1 MEPIKFNRSTGP
13 RPVRTAEIH
22 PTAVVHPE
30 AKLGLDVTIGPHA
43 VVDAGV
49 QVGNGCLIGPGAVL
63 QGGVALG
70 DDCRLGP
77 SVMITGNTSIGRG
90 NRFFHGASIGNEPQ
104 DLKFRGELSYLE
116 IGDDNVFR
124 EYCTVHMASGEG
136 GKTRIGN
143 RNLLMAYVHIAHNC
157 VIGDQVVIA
166 NAVNIAGH
174 VEVENFATIGGMTP
188 VHQFV
193 RIGAYSMVGGG
204 SRLPQDVP
212 PFIRVAGNPV
222 EVCGINSIGLKR
234 RNFSDDELLNI
245 KLAYRLLYRS
255 GLNVRQA
262 LERITSEC
270 RLTRNIEDLMAFIR
284 RSERGIVR

>member
-1 MEPIKFNRSTGP
+1 MEPIKFNRPTGP
-13 RPVRTAEIH
+13 RPIRAAQIH

-30 AKLGLDVTIGPHA
+30 AKLGHDVMIGPHA
-43 VVDAGV
+43 VVAATV
-49 QVGNGCLIGPGAVL
+49 QLGPGCQIGPGAVL
-63 QGGVALG
+63 EGNVALG
-70 DDCRLGP
+70 DDCLVGP
-77 SVMITGNTSIGRG
+77 MVMITGNTTIGRG
-90 NRFFHGASIGNEPQ
+90 NRFFHGASIGNDPQ
-104 DLKFRGELSYLE
+104 DVKYHGESSYLE

-124 EYCTVHMASGEG
+124 EFCTVHLASGEG
-136 GKTRIGN
+136 SKTRIGSN
-143 RNLLMAYVHIAHNC
+143 NLLMAYVHVAHNC
-157 VIGDQVVIA
+157 VIGDQVIIA

-188 VHQFV
+188 IHQFV
-193 RIGAYSMVGGG
+193 RIGAYSMIGGG

-234 RNFSDDELLNI
+234 RNFSDEEMLNI
-245 KLAYRLLYRS
+245 KQAYRLLYRS

-262 LERITSEC
+262 LERIASDC
-270 RLTRNIEDLMAFIR
+270 KLTRNIEDLMAFIR

>member
-1 MEPIKFNRSTGP
+1 VEPIKFNRPAGP
-13 RPVRTAEIH
+13 RPVRAAEVH
-22 PTAVVHPE
+22 PTAVVHPD
-30 AKLGLDVTIGPHA
+30 ARLGFDVKVGPHA
-43 VVDAGV
+43 VIDAAV
-49 QVGNGCLIGPGAVL
+49 QIGNGCLIGPGAVVE
-63 QGGVALG
+63 GNVTLG
-70 DDCRLGP
+70 DECQLGP
-77 SVMITGNTSIGRG
+77 VVMITGNTTIGRG

-104 DLKFRGELSYLE
+104 DLKYRGELSYVD

-124 EYCTVHMASGEG
+124 EFCTVHQAAGEG

-143 RNLLMAYVHIAHNC
+143 KNLLMAYVHVAHNC
-157 VIGDQVVIA
+157 TIGDQVVIA

-174 VEVENFATIGGMTP
+174 VEVESYATIGGMTP

-234 RNFSDDELLNI
+234 RNFSDEELLNI
-245 KLAYRLLYRS
+245 KQAYRLLYRS

-262 LERITSEC
+262 LERITSDC